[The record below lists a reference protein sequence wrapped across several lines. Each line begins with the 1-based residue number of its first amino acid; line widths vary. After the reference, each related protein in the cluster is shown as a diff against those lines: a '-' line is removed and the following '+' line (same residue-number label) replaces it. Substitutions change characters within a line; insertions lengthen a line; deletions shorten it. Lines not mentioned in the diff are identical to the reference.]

1 MNHCSLKDLSFL
13 STSLRAGSA
22 LWFLIGVFVVAQVN
36 ANMLERAS
44 ASRDFD
50 SSAMTASGY
59 AVINIQNGQSHAQ
72 RRVLAVRASKLDAYR
87 NLAEQIY
94 GVFIESTSHLDSMK
108 VDAETLRGRVQGLIY
123 GSKIVQIKPVGDDT
137 YETIISIDRP
147 TVEKM
152 ILNWSDSMAAKDA
165 RRGSYADS
173 KRKKQEKSGRL
184 RWDFVNRKWTRN
196 G

>member
-1 MNHCSLKDLSFL
+1 MNHLFSKDFSFL
-13 STSLRAGSA
+13 SASLSAGAAS
-22 LWFLIGVFVVAQVN
+22 LFLIGVFVSGQVN
-36 ANMLERAS
+36 ANMLEKNS
-44 ASRDFD
+44 TSRDFN

-59 AVINIQNGQSHAQ
+59 AVIDIQNGQSHAQ

-108 VDAETLRGRVQGLIY
+108 VDAESLRGRVQGLIY
-123 GSKIVQIKPVGDDT
+123 GSKIVQIKPIGADT
-137 YETIISIDRP
+137 YETIVSIDRP

-152 ILNWSDSMAAKDA
+152 ILNWSDSMEAKDV
-165 RRGSYADS
+165 RRSSYADA

-184 RWDFVNRKWTRN
+184 RWDFANRKWTRN